1 MQRQQQQSRSNPL
14 RSVMGIAFLLLAI
27 AAIYF
32 VVTGILKILSFLT
45 PVLFI
50 ATLIIDHKVVVNYG
64 KWIGGLLKNNLPYGI
79 GAIILSVL
87 GAPVLALYLFGK
99 AMLKR
104 QVRKMQTNVEEKQR
118 GKPTDYEE
126 VVEEE
131 DDIEFDLK
139 DEEEII
145 PLEIPKTTRR
155 LREERNSYDDL
166 FNDL

>member
-1 MQRQQQQSRSNPL
+1 MQRQQQNRSNPL
-14 RSVMGIAFLLLAI
+14 RSVMGIVFLLLAI
-27 AAIYF
+27 AVIYY

-50 ATLIIDHKVVVNYG
+50 ATLIIDHQVVVNYG
-64 KWIGGLLKNNLPYGI
+64 KWIGGLLKNKLAYGI

-104 QVRKMQTNVEEKQR
+104 QVRKMQSTVKEQQR
-118 GKPTDYEE
+118 GKTTEYEE

-131 DDIEFDLK
+131 DIEFDLK

-145 PLEIPKTTRR
+145 PLEIPKSNRR
-155 LREERNSYDDL
+155 IKQQDRNSYDDL
-166 FNDL
+166 FDDL